1 MNIATFDIAMWHP
14 FGPHGLESADQILER
29 KKKEISANGW
39 TLWSFQYRRPEV
51 LAAWSAELTR
61 SARPAVFCSSS
72 KNAVDPAATGF
83 ATTSDACKRF
93 RFINETQWRPFPS
106 AIRSPHP
113 FRKKKYASAFIIQEI
128 CIPEDNSKL
137 PAVEWLSKG
146 EWRQDRLPTRGEYL
160 IRSGGILPPRK
171 VRSVL
176 ILRPPF
182 LAMVSAED
190 CSS

>member
-1 MNIATFDIAMWHP
+1 MIWSSEGFNVNIATFDIAMWHP

-61 SARPAVFCSSS
+61 STRPAVFCSSS

-83 ATTSDACKRF
+83 ATTSDACKSF

-106 AIRSPHP
+106 PIRSPHP
-113 FRKKKYASAFIIQEI
+113 FRKKNMPRRSLFRKFVFQKTIPNFQPSRGFQKRNGDRIDFQPVASI
-128 CIPEDNSKL
+128 
-137 PAVEWLSKG
+137 
-146 EWRQDRLPTRGEYL
+146 
-160 IRSGGILPPRK
+160 
-171 VRSVL
+171 
-176 ILRPPF
+176 
-182 LAMVSAED
+182 
-190 CSS
+190 